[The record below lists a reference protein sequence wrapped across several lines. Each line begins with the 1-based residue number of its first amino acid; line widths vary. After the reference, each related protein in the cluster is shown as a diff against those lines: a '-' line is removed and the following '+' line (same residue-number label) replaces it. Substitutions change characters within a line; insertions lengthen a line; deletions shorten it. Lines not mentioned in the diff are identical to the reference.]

1 MRYGVLDSLLSKITS
16 VLAFYSF
23 HRFYPIFS
31 CLVTKTPRHY
41 ILPCSSP
48 NTTGCPLLL
57 LFESSNKGLVISA
70 KLNSFFLSYRVGQTI
85 ASTFVVSSLSRSGW
99 LYPCPLLST
108 SGVPSQLEEIYK
120 WLLFFRHKAGFAPA
134 HHQH

>member
-41 ILPCSSP
+41 NTLPCSRP
-48 NTTGCPLLL
+48 KTIACVIVTAVFLT
-57 LFESSNKGLVISA
+57 GLVISA
-70 KLNSFFLSYRVGQTI
+70 KLNSFFCYGVVQTI

-108 SGVPSQLEEIYK
+108 SGVPSQSEEIYK
-120 WLLFFRHKAGFAPA
+120 RILFFLRKAGFSPA
-134 HHQH
+134 YHQH